1 MTENPYAPEPVDAE
15 RSFGAPSAV
24 LAPVGKRVMSHLI
37 DLSIPTAIYVGAQVI
52 VMVQLSSGNFE
63 SSVLW
68 PVWLSIIAM
77 MALGVY
83 QWHGVATTGQSI
95 GKRVMGVWT
104 LDAETG
110 QPIGWG
116 RAFLRWTVLGLLSI
130 FWIPILLQLFVIP
143 NNPRRQGW
151 HDSAVGTVVVMGGG
165 GSSAQQPQ
173 PASDYAV
180 EPRDDWGAPA
190 EEFPAQTEAP
200 PLPEGL
206 GGSLATGAATA
217 PPPAPVPAPLPTDSV
232 PPAPGALDR
241 SPASQAGVGQVP
253 PPPPLPGI
261 TPPPG
266 PPVRDERS
274 PLDPE
279 PVPSPP
285 ADHTVLS
292 NRLRAEPPRARW
304 RLVAEDGTKITV
316 STAVVVGRDP
326 SASLVAG
333 AVLTAVP
340 DPQRTMSK
348 THAALRLVG
357 NDLTV
362 EDLHSTNGVYVVVDG
377 EEQRLPAGEPHTLE
391 AGQVVSFGDRVFSVE
406 RAG

>member
-1 MTENPYAPEPVDAE
+1 MTENPYAPEPSMDDPPLA
-15 RSFGAPSAV
+15 APQV
-24 LAPVGKRVMSHLI
+24 VFAPLGKRVASYLI
-37 DLSIPTAIYVGAQVI
+37 DAAIPTVMYIGAQFVGLAA
-52 VMVQLSSGNFE
+52 VRSGG
-63 SSVLW
+63 LGAAY
-68 PVWLSIIAM
+68 WLSLLLS
-77 MALGVY
+77 LGVIGFAIY
-83 QWHGVATTGQSI
+83 QWHGVATTGQSV
-95 GKRVMGVWT
+95 GKRVMGIWV

-110 QPIGWG
+110 RPIGWG
-116 RAFLRWTVLGLLSI
+116 RTLLRYLVLFALGIL
-130 FWIPILLQLFVIP
+130 FWIPLLLQLFVIP

-165 GSSAQQPQ
+165 GSSAQEPQ

-217 PPPAPVPAPLPTDSV
+217 RPPAPVPAPLPTDSV
-232 PPAPGALDR
+232 PPAPEALDR